1 MRSSRLRL
9 WLLRRILSFPS
20 ALIRF
25 FAGGGVV
32 YSAGQTLDPQIQFL
46 WRTWF
51 APAESTGRMP
61 LTLDD
66 KSLDQAREEWHDIAG
81 FLSAPGTLR
90 IRVETVGDPAGA
102 TTGGPAGGLSG
113 VRGLL
118 IKPLDISASAP
129 LMVFFPQ
136 GGGVLG
142 DSILGGA
149 ELSRAFCSLFA
160 VEARCPVFIPTLR
173 LAPEARFPAALDD
186 ARLALDW
193 SFDNASRLGAK
204 SGRVCVGGALTGAGL
219 AARLCLDRLGT
230 GAPMPLGMLLLTPLL
245 DLSDTGMTTSPHG
258 QLWPLSATDLGLI
271 ISYYAGAGVD
281 LADPGPSPAREAS
294 LAGLP
299 PTFVV
304 SAGLDPLASQ
314 GEAFARRLIGLG
326 QPAVYRRYDTLPL
339 GFDLFAGMV
348 DAAGAAA
355 TDIARTWVECL
366 RSGREDDNTEL
377 REIA

>member
-1 MRSSRLRL
+1 MRSSLLRL

-25 FAGGGVV
+25 FAGGGMV
-32 YSAGQTLDPQIQFL
+32 YSGGQTLDPQIQFL

-51 APAESTGRMP
+51 APAESSGRMP

-81 FLSAPGTLR
+81 FLGAPGPAKVRIETIGDGATSAPGS
-90 IRVETVGDPAGA
+90 VG
-102 TTGGPAGGLSG
+102 
-113 VRGLL
+113 GLL
-118 IKPLDISASAP
+118 IKPLDIAIDAP
-129 LMVFFPQ
+129 VLVFFPQ

-142 DSILGGA
+142 GP

-160 VEARCPVFIPTLR
+160 VEARGPVFIPTLR

-186 ARLALDW
+186 ARQALDW
-193 SFDNASRLGAK
+193 SFENAARLGAP
-204 SGRVCVGGALTGAGL
+204 SGAVTVGGALTGAAL
-219 AARLCLDRLGT
+219 AARLCLERRRDS
-230 GAPMPLGMLLLTPLL
+230 APLPQGMLLLTPLL
-245 DLSDTGMTTSPHG
+245 DLSDTNIAASPHA
-258 QLWPLSATDLGLI
+258 QLWPLSAADLGLI

-281 LADPGPSPAREAS
+281 LADPGPSPAKEAS

-314 GEAFARRLIGLG
+314 GEAFARRIIASGG
-326 QPAVYRRYDTLPL
+326 AAVYRRYDTLPL
-339 GFDLFAGMV
+339 GFDLFAGVV
-348 DAAGAAA
+348 DTAGAATA
-355 TDIARTWVECL
+355 NIARTWIDSL
-366 RSGREDDNTEL
+366 RPVDEDDDTAL
-377 REIA
+377 RDIA

>member
-9 WLLRRILSFPS
+9 WFLRRILSFPS

-66 KSLDQAREEWHDIAG
+66 KSLDQAREEWRDIAG
-81 FLSAPGTLR
+81 FLSAPALAR
-90 IRVETVGDPAGA
+90 VRVETIGDPASA
-102 TTGGPAGGLSG
+102 PLGGVS
-113 VRGLL
+113 GLL
-118 IKPLDISASAP
+118 IKPLDIAAGAP
-129 LMVFFPQ
+129 VLVFFPQ

-142 DSILGGA
+142 DSVLGGA
-149 ELSRAFCSLFA
+149 GLSRAFCSLFA

-193 SFDNASRLGAK
+193 SFDNAARLGAK
-204 SGRVCVGGALTGAGL
+204 SGTVAIGGALTGAGL
-219 AARLCLDRLGT
+219 ATRLCLDRLRDSR
-230 GAPMPLGMLLLTPLL
+230 PIPLGMLLLTPLL
-245 DLSDTGMTTSPHG
+245 DLSDTGVAASPHA
-258 QLWPLSATDLGLI
+258 QMWPLSAADLGLI
-271 ISYYAGAGVD
+271 VSYYAGAGVD

-299 PTFVV
+299 PVFVV
-304 SAGLDPLASQ
+304 SAGLDPLAAQ

-339 GFDLFAGMV
+339 GFDLFAGVV
-348 DAAGAAA
+348 DAAAAA
-355 TDIARTWVECL
+355 TTDIARTWVDCL
-366 RSGREDDNTEL
+366 RSPQEDDKADL

>member
-66 KSLDQAREEWHDIAG
+66 NSLDQAREEWRDIAG

-90 IRVETVGDPAGA
+90 VRVEAVGDSAGG
-102 TTGGPAGGLSG
+102 TTGGVG
-113 VRGLL
+113 GLL
-118 IKPLDISASAP
+118 IRPLDISAGAP
-129 LMVFFPQ
+129 VVVFFPQ

-142 DSILGGA
+142 GP

-193 SFDNASRLGAK
+193 SFANASRLGAK
-204 SGRVCVGGALTGAGL
+204 SGGVCVGGALTGAGL
-219 AARLCLDRLGT
+219 AARLCLDRRGT
-230 GAPMPLGMLLLTPLL
+230 GAPMPQGLLLLTPLL

-258 QLWPLSATDLGLI
+258 QVWPLSATDLGLI
-271 ISYYAGAGVD
+271 IAYYAGAGVD

-299 PTFVV
+299 PTLIV

-339 GFDLFAGMV
+339 GFDLFAGVV
-348 DAAGAAA
+348 DAAGAAT
-355 TDIARTWVECL
+355 TDMARTWVECL
-366 RSGREDDNTEL
+366 RSGREDDRHDL

>member
-9 WLLRRILSFPS
+9 WLLRRILSFPA

-51 APAESTGRMP
+51 APAESTGRIP

-66 KSLDQAREEWHDIAG
+66 KSLDQAREEWRDIAG
-81 FLSAPGTLR
+81 FLGAPGTLR
-90 IRVETVGDPAGA
+90 VRVETVGDPAGIS
-102 TTGGPAGGLSG
+102 GGVG
-113 VRGLL
+113 GLL
-118 IKPLDISASAP
+118 IKPLDISAGAP
-129 LMVFFPQ
+129 VMVFFPQ
-136 GGGVLG
+136 GGGV
-142 DSILGGA
+142 LGGA

-160 VEARCPVFIPTLR
+160 VKARCPVFIPTLR
-173 LAPEARFPAALDD
+173 LAPEARFPAALED
-186 ARLALDW
+186 ARLALEW

-204 SGRVCVGGALTGAGL
+204 SGTVCVGGALTGAAL
-219 AARLCLDRLGT
+219 AARLCLDRLRGDS
-230 GAPMPLGMLLLTPLL
+230 PMPLGMLLLTPLL
-245 DLSDTGMTTSPHG
+245 DLSDTGVAASPYA
-258 QLWPLSATDLGLI
+258 QLWPLSAADLGLI

-281 LADPGPSPAREAS
+281 LADPGPSPARDAL

-304 SAGLDPLASQ
+304 SAGLDPLAVQ
-314 GEAFARRLIGLG
+314 AEAFARRLIGLG

-339 GFDLFAGMV
+339 GFDLFAGVV
-348 DAAGAAA
+348 DAAAAA
-355 TDIARTWVECL
+355 TTDIARTWVDCL
-366 RSGREDDNTEL
+366 RSRQDDDKADL

>member
-1 MRSSRLRL
+1 MRSSLLRL

-32 YSAGQTLDPQIQFL
+32 YSGGQTLDPQIQFL

-81 FLSAPGTLR
+81 FLSPPRTLR
-90 IRVETVGDPAGA
+90 VRVETIGDPAGA
-102 TTGGPAGGLSG
+102 PVGALAGGVSG
-113 VRGLL
+113 ML
-118 IKPLDISASAP
+118 IKPLDIAAGAP
-129 LMVFFPQ
+129 VMVFFPQ
-136 GGGVLG
+136 GGGV
-142 DSILGGA
+142 LGGA

-186 ARLALDW
+186 ARLALEW
-193 SFDNASRLGAK
+193 SFDNASRLGAS
-204 SGRVCVGGALTGAGL
+204 SGTVAIGGALTGAAL
-219 AARLCLDRLGT
+219 AARLCLDRLHNRS
-230 GAPMPLGMLLLTPLL
+230 PMPLGMLLLTPLL
-245 DLSDTGMTTSPHG
+245 DLSDTGVAASPHA
-258 QLWPLSATDLGLI
+258 QLWPLSAADLGLI
-271 ISYYAGAGVD
+271 ISYYAGASVD

-304 SAGLDPLASQ
+304 SAGLDPLAAQ
-314 GEAFARRLIGLG
+314 GEAFARRIIGLG
-326 QPAVYRRYDTLPL
+326 GPAVYRRYDTLPL
-339 GFDLFAGMV
+339 GFDLFAGVV
-348 DAAGAAA
+348 DTAAA
-355 TDIARTWVECL
+355 ATTDIARTWVDCL
-366 RSGREDDNTEL
+366 RNGRQDDTADL
-377 REIA
+377 RQIA

>member
-1 MRSSRLRL
+1 MRSSLLRL

-32 YSAGQTLDPQIQFL
+32 YSGGQTLDPQIQFL

-66 KSLDQAREEWHDIAG
+66 KSLDQAREEWLDIAG
-81 FLSAPGTLR
+81 FLGAPPTTR
-90 IRVETVGDPAGA
+90 VRVETIGDGA
-102 TTGGPAGGLSG
+102 AATVS
-113 VRGLL
+113 GLL
-118 IKPLDISASAP
+118 IKPFDIAAGAP
-129 LMVFFPQ
+129 VMVFFPQ
-136 GGGVLG
+136 GGGV
-142 DSILGGA
+142 LGGA

-193 SFDNASRLGAK
+193 SFENTSRLGAR
-204 SGRVCVGGALTGAGL
+204 SGTVAVGGALTGAAL
-219 AARLCLDRLGT
+219 AARLCLDRRHGPN
-230 GAPMPLGMLLLTPLL
+230 PMPLGMLLLTPLL
-245 DLSDTGMTTSPHG
+245 DLSDTGVAASPCA
-258 QLWPLSATDLGLI
+258 QMWPLSAADLSLI

-299 PTFVV
+299 PALIV
-304 SAGLDPLASQ
+304 SAGLDPLAAQ

-326 QPAVYRRYDTLPL
+326 LPAVYRRYDTLPL
-339 GFDLFAGMV
+339 GFDLLAGVV
-348 DAAGAAA
+348 DAAAAA
-355 TDIARTWVECL
+355 TADIARTWVEGL
-366 RSGREDDNTEL
+366 RNAGEDDNTAL

>member
-9 WLLRRILSFPS
+9 WFLRRILSFPS

-66 KSLDQAREEWHDIAG
+66 KSLDQAREEWRDIAA
-81 FLSAPGTLR
+81 FLSAPNPVR
-90 IRVETVGDPAGA
+90 VRVETIGDPAGA
-102 TTGGPAGGLSG
+102 PSGGVS
-113 VRGLL
+113 GLL
-118 IKPLDISASAP
+118 IKPLDIAAGAP
-129 LMVFFPQ
+129 VLVFFPQ

-142 DSILGGA
+142 DSILGGTG
-149 ELSRAFCSLFA
+149 LSRAFCSLFA

-193 SFDNASRLGAK
+193 SFDNAARLGAK
-204 SGRVCVGGALTGAGL
+204 SGTVAIGGALTGAGL
-219 AARLCLDRLGT
+219 ATRLCLDRLRDSR
-230 GAPMPLGMLLLTPLL
+230 PIPLGLLLLTPLL
-245 DLSDTGMTTSPHG
+245 DLSDTGMATSPHA
-258 QLWPLSATDLGLI
+258 QLWPLSAADLALI
-271 ISYYAGAGVD
+271 VSYYAGAGVD

-299 PTFVV
+299 PVFVV
-304 SAGLDPLASQ
+304 SAGLDPLAAQ
-314 GEAFARRLIGLG
+314 GEAFARRLISLG

-339 GFDLFAGMV
+339 GFDLFAGVV
-348 DAAGAAA
+348 DAAAAA
-355 TDIARTWVECL
+355 TTDIARTWVDCL
-366 RSGREDDNTEL
+366 RSPQEDDKADL